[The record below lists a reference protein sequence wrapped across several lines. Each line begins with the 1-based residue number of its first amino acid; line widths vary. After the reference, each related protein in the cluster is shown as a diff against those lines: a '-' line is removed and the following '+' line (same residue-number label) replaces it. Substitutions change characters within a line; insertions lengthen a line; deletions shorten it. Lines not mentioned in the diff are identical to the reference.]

1 MALCFAHAAA
11 GYLVYEAFR
20 PAGAHR
26 PALLATAVTVANA
39 PDLDYLPGLVV
50 GHAAAF
56 HRGFTHTIGAV
67 AVVASLAALVAWRLG
82 TGRAARAAGWAAAL
96 WASHLVVDYFTTNVG
111 PPSGARFLWPF
122 SGRYWIAPVPL
133 LPELIIDESS
143 PGRFFTSI
151 FNTATLPIWFH
162 ELGLLVLVV
171 VAVHALRALAARP
184 FWRGIRGEA

>member
-26 PALLATAVTVANA
+26 PGLLAAAVTLANA

-50 GHAAAF
+50 GHAAAY
-56 HRGFTHTIGAV
+56 HRGFTHTVGAV

-82 TGRAARAAGWAAAL
+82 SGRAARAAGWAAAL

-122 SGRYWIAPVPL
+122 SERYWIAPVPL
-133 LPELIIDESS
+133 LPELVVDETT
-143 PGRFFTSI
+143 PGRFFASV
-151 FNTATLPIWFH
+151 FNAATVANWLY
-162 ELGLLVLVV
+162 ELRLLVIVVLV
-171 VAVHALRALAARP
+171 VHALRALVALP
-184 FWRGIRGEA
+184 FWRGVREEA